1 MILVPLSALVLGW
14 FAERAAAPAPDA
26 GVSEKV
32 KTQVASEGRARVIV
46 ELRLAGGALV
56 PEGRLPTS
64 AAVAAQRADI
74 ASARAQVLSR
84 LQGRDYTVVREFD
97 AIPYVALEVGPDA
110 LAELA
115 AAAFYVQR
123 VVEDARYEPVL
134 FQSVPRIGADQ
145 AWSAGYDGT
154 GMTIA
159 IIDTGVD
166 KNHPFLAGKVV
177 EEACFSSGVGSLC
190 PNHQSTQLGPGA
202 GANCTVAGSLCWHGT
217 HVAGIAAGNGANVPG
232 APPGGVAK
240 GAKIMAIQ
248 VFSSPGGTTI
258 QTSTSDLM
266 AGLSRVYACA
276 TSPAQSQCSG
286 TYNFGAVNLSLG
298 GNLSTSNCDFDPMK
312 APIDNLR
319 SVGIATVAASGNNGS
334 PNSIATPACISSA
347 VGVGSTTN
355 DSANAVSSFSNVAP
369 FLSLFAPGQPI
380 LSSYALYAGGG
391 FVSASG
397 TSMATP
403 HVSGAFAIMKQASA
417 GAPPATLVT
426 NILTALQGTGVPI
439 TNTTR
444 RIQVNAALAALAP
457 PQVSLSVVR
466 GGSGTGSVTS
476 GDGKINCGS
485 TCSATFDAGT
495 PITLMASPGNGASF
509 KQWGGACGGTS
520 PTCAIT
526 INASQS
532 VTATFSETFT
542 DESGPNSAI
551 QSRAIVIKAVH
562 VLELR
567 TAIANLRAVNGLSA
581 YLWTDPTLTAT
592 STAAKRIH
600 FLDLRAALSPVCAAF
615 PGRCTAYTDPTI
627 TAGQTIIQAAH
638 LNELRANVRAVE

>member
-1 MILVPLSALVLGW
+1 MLVLGQL
-14 FAERAAAPAPDA
+14 AGRAAAPAPDDVL
-26 GVSEKV
+26 GHTVSERV

-46 ELRLAGGALV
+46 ELRLPGGALV
-56 PEGRLPTS
+56 PEGRLPTL

-74 ASARAQVLSR
+74 ASARARVLSR
-84 LQGRDYTVVREFD
+84 LQGRDHTVVREFD

-110 LAELA
+110 LAELG

-123 VVEDARYEPVL
+123 VVDDARYDPVL

-177 EEACFSSGVGSLC
+177 EEACFSSGISSLC
-190 PNHQSTQLGPGA
+190 PNRGSTQLGPGA
-202 GANCTVAGSLCWHGT
+202 GANCTIAGSLCWHGT

-240 GAKIMAIQ
+240 GAKIMAVQ
-248 VFSSPGGTTI
+248 VFSGVGGSTI
-258 QTSTSDLM
+258 QTSTSDIM

-298 GNLSTSNCDFDPMK
+298 GSLSASNCDFDPLK

-319 SVGIATVAASGNNGS
+319 SVGIATVAAAGNSGS
-334 PNSIATPACISSA
+334 PNMIATPACVSSA
-347 VGVGSTTN
+347 VSVGSTTN
-355 DSANAVSSFSNVAP
+355 NSANAVSSFSNVAP
-369 FLSLFAPGQPI
+369 FLSLFAPGDPI
-380 LSSYALYAGGG
+380 LSSYALYVGGG
-391 FVSASG
+391 FQSFSG

-403 HVSGAFAIMKQASA
+403 HVTGAFTIMKQASA

-466 GGSGTGSVTS
+466 AGSGTGSVTS

-485 TCSATFDAGT
+485 TCSATFNAGT
-495 PITLMASPGNGASF
+495 PITLTASPGNGASF
-509 KQWGGACGGTS
+509 KQWGGACSGTIS
-520 PTCAIT
+520 TCAIT
-526 INASQS
+526 TNASQS

-542 DESGPNSAI
+542 DGSGPNGAI
-551 QSRAIVIKAVH
+551 PIGAVVIKAAH

-567 TAIANLRAVNGLSA
+567 TAIANLLAVNGLPA

-592 STAAKRIH
+592 STTAKRLH
-600 FLDLRAALSPVCAAF
+600 FLDLRTALSPVCAAF
-615 PGRCTAYTDPTI
+615 PGRCTAYTDTTI
-627 TAGQTIIQAAH
+627 TAGQTIIKAVH
-638 LNELRANVRAVE
+638 LNELRANVRALE